1 MVNSLPSEKAALT
14 HETKISKRGTT
25 SPFNLDIDTQSTYE
39 VIFLDVTSTSK
50 TFSNLVITFILVG
63 IATLIIIYAISIY
76 FANRAIKPIEE
87 AFTKQKQF
95 IADASHELKTP
106 LAIINA
112 NHDVLFS
119 NKEHT
124 IQSQIKWLN
133 YIEIQIGRMSKLIN
147 NLLYLAKIDYVD
159 NSEFIKLPFN
169 ISELIEEVVLCIN
182 AISFEKG
189 IKINLDIKNNI
200 IIKSDSDKIRQ
211 VISILIDNA
220 IKYSPR
226 NYSVDI
232 HASQKK
238 GQFLFCISNVC
249 KDIKEESLSKLF
261 DRFYRTDPSR
271 NHNDTVG
278 YGLGL
283 AIAKAIIE
291 KLGGKINVR
300 LKNNIIEFYFVLKK
314 KVSN

>member
-1 MVNSLPSEKAALT
+1 MSIMSLLIISTFSIICTLTYENIKRDNFERLQKIISLPMIETHLIRDSKVIIENRSINYIPYFKIYFTNQGSIIDTNSSVYVDDDIYKSALDLALKSNKKNSVINIDGNKWMFMVNSLPSEKAALT

-182 AISFEKG
+182 AISF
-189 IKINLDIKNNI
+189 
-200 IIKSDSDKIRQ
+200 
-211 VISILIDNA
+211 
-220 IKYSPR
+220 
-226 NYSVDI
+226 
-232 HASQKK
+232 
-238 GQFLFCISNVC
+238 
-249 KDIKEESLSKLF
+249 
-261 DRFYRTDPSR
+261 
-271 NHNDTVG
+271 
-278 YGLGL
+278 
-283 AIAKAIIE
+283 
-291 KLGGKINVR
+291 
-300 LKNNIIEFYFVLKK
+300 
-314 KVSN
+314 